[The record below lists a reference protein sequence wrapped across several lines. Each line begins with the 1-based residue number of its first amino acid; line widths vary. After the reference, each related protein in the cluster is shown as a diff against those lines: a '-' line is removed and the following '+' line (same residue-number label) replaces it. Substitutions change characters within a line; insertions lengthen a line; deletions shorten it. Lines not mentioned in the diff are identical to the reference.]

1 MTWHRDHSIWAH
13 MRCEFVFDEI
23 SRTLGWPASTIRKET
38 DSDLR
43 ERRLVEKS
51 IKREIYD
58 S

>member
-1 MTWHRDHSIWAH
+1 
-13 MRCEFVFDEI
+13 MRWEFVFDKI
-23 SRTLGWPASTIRKET
+23 SRTLGWPASAIRKET

-43 ERRLVEKS
+43 EQCLVEKS